1 MFQKLGVTPL
11 HIAVALPED
20 AVTITSLLLKAG
32 ADPDMRDFAFG
43 KKEGGRTPL
52 HTACCRE
59 DNDEVKCRSGQN
71 QNVVLVNSWI
81 IQHGFGKVFQK

>member
-59 DNDEVKCRSGQN
+59 DNDEVKGFVEASGCM
-71 QNVVLVNSWI
+71 
-81 IQHGFGKVFQK
+81 G

>member
-1 MFQKLGVTPL
+1 M
-11 HIAVALPED
+11 PED

-32 ADPDMRDFAFG
+32 ADPDIRDFAFG

-59 DNDEVKCRSGQN
+59 DNDEVRGFVKASAWLRR
-71 QNVVLVNSWI
+71 LVKASEVDQVRI
-81 IQHGFGKVFQK
+81 KTL